1 MEKNREA
8 QPDSQSHGGEKMRG
22 VVQVQNVQ
30 LAVEE
35 D

>member
-1 MEKNREA
+1 MEKNRES
-8 QPDSQSHGGEKMRG
+8 QPDSQSHGGEMRG
-22 VVQVQNVQ
+22 VVGVQNVQ